1 MRETYLGESQTK
13 LNDADSFRVNVAAT
27 QVKITTISCV
37 LGRNRYTTT
46 ILKYRRRRIASHF
59 RSIKTLHTTY
69 CAAACLCLQW
79 IQFLTIWICSTL
91 LNSLCFSAAKIFTKY
106 RVSSY
111 RPWNF
116 GITKKWSILTKLK
129 IAKENINQNM
139 TPFDI
144 LKVFFFVQLFFVQY
158 WKVEFQQTITALIIS
173 SNTNPR
179 ALK

>member
-1 MRETYLGESQTK
+1 MPIYLVPQPPQHKYKHSHNRMYFVLLPIPYVYSTYLLFHFSSEEFTVSITQRTKLMRETYLGESQTK

-91 LNSLCFSAAKIFTKY
+91 LNSLCFSAAKSFTKY
-106 RVSSY
+106 SRDKQ
-111 RPWNF
+111 F
-116 GITKKWSILTKLK
+116 
-129 IAKENINQNM
+129 
-139 TPFDI
+139 
-144 LKVFFFVQLFFVQY
+144 
-158 WKVEFQQTITALIIS
+158 
-173 SNTNPR
+173 
-179 ALK
+179 